1 MKPVAIEL
9 HNELLSGRLLDPE
22 YVGVVFAPVEEHE
35 GLIKIVKST
44 LNGIFNEKWNE
55 FKTQEG
61 ATIQIADAVGDNPH
75 YDYAGLQLSTV
86 IVSEDIRYD
95 NDYNHKMDNFTEFVM
110 YMNSRLRTKANMHTR
125 LVLC

>member
-22 YVGVVFAPVEEHE
+22 YVGVVFAPVEEHGE
-35 GLIKIVKST
+35 LIKIVKST
-44 LNGIFNEKWNE
+44 LNGTFNEQRKE

-61 ATIQIADAVGDNPH
+61 ARLQIADVVGDNPH
-75 YDYAGLQLSTV
+75 YDYTGLQLSTV
-86 IVSEDIRYD
+86 IISEDIRYD

>member
-22 YVGVVFAPVEEHE
+22 YVGVVFAPVEEHD
-35 GLIKIVKST
+35 GLIKLVKST
-44 LNGIFNEKWNE
+44 LNGTFNEKRKE

-61 ATIQIADAVGDNPH
+61 ARLKVADAVGDNPH
-75 YDYAGLQLSTV
+75 YDYAGLHLTTV
-86 IVSEDIRYD
+86 IISDSVFYD
-95 NDYNHKMDNFTEFVM
+95 DNLNLRVNNPRDFIL
-110 YMNSRLRTKANMHTR
+110 YMNTRLRSRSNNHER

>member
-1 MKPVAIEL
+1 MKPAAIEL
-9 HNELLSGRLLDPE
+9 HNELLSGRLLYTE
-22 YVGVVFAPVEEHE
+22 YVGVLFAPVEEHE
-35 GLIKIVKST
+35 ELIKIVKST
-44 LNGIFNEKWNE
+44 LNGTFNEAWKE

-61 ATIQIADAVGDNPH
+61 ARIRVADAAGDNPH
-75 YDYAGLQLSTV
+75 YNYAGLQLSTV
-86 IVSEDIRYD
+86 IISEDIRYD

>member
-1 MKPVAIEL
+1 MNPVAIEL

-22 YVGVVFAPVEEHE
+22 YVGVVFAPAEEHE

-44 LNGIFNEKWNE
+44 LNGTFNEQRKE
-55 FKTQEG
+55 LKTQEG
-61 ATIQIADAVGDNPH
+61 ARLKIADAVDDNPH

-86 IVSEDIRYD
+86 IISQDIRYD
-95 NDYNHKMDNFTEFVM
+95 KDYNNRMGNFTEFVM
-110 YMNSRLRTKANMHTR
+110 YMNSRLRTSANMHTC